1 MLRLAYR
8 FKELDFGKLMAVYE
22 ESNRENGGENYPQE
36 PEGRQL
42 FLQEEKFYQYL
53 REVFFATPGA
63 IYALWEDEG
72 HYRAALR
79 LEPYKD
85 GLLLAALETAPDH
98 RRKGY
103 AKALIRAVLA
113 RFPEETIYSHVHKK
127 NLPSLSVHELCGF
140 RRISELS
147 VYLDGSV
154 NARCCTLCRKA
165 GNHQSGNS

>member
-1 MLRLAYR
+1 MLRIAKSFR
-8 FKELDFGKLMAVYE
+8 ELDFGKLMAVYE
-22 ESNRENGGENYPQE
+22 ESNRESGGENFPDEPQA
-36 PEGRQL
+36 RQL
-42 FLQEEKFYQYL
+42 FLQEESFYQYL
-53 REVFFATPGA
+53 RQVFFATPGA
-63 IYALWEDEG
+63 VYALWETDGE
-72 HYRAALR
+72 YRAALR

-85 GLLLAALETAPDH
+85 GLLLAALETPPAH

-113 RFPEETIYSHVHKK
+113 HFPEKTVYSHVHKK

-147 VYLDGSV
+147 AYLDGSV